1 MSLKTQELLKNSLP
15 VALGYLTL
23 GFTFGVLFSGKGGS
37 AIEAF
42 LISLFC
48 FAGAAQFIALQF
60 YKPDFSILFMFSTI
74 FLLNIRHVFYGLK
87 YLNLWDKGLGRI
99 YLFSALT
106 DENYGMTNLYS
117 SSKLTQKDWLKVFG
131 LNHSYWVFGCT
142 LGALVPG
149 QVIQYIQGADFSQVA
164 LFIVIFAS
172 SLKSK
177 VKRKEI
183 VHG

>member
-1 MSLKTQELLKNSLP
+1 MKK
-15 VALGYLTL
+15 VGRIRMKLT
-23 GFTFGVLFSGKGGS
+23 
-37 AIEAF
+37 
-42 LISLFC
+42 
-48 FAGAAQFIALQF
+48 
-60 YKPDFSILFMFSTI
+60 
-74 FLLNIRHVFYGLK
+74 VFYGLK
-87 YLNLWDKGLGRI
+87 HLNLWESGIERL

-106 DENYGMTNLYS
+106 DENYGMTNVYS
-117 SSKLTQKDWLKVFG
+117 ASKLTQRDWLKVFG

-149 QVIQYIQGADFSQVA
+149 QVIDYIKGADFSLVA

-177 VKRKEI
+177 MKSKET